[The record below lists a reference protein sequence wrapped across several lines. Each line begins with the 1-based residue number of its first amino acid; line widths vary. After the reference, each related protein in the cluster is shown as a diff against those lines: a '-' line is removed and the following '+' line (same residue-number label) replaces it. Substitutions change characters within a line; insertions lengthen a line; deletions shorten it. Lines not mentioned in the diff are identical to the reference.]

1 MTKKKNDRF
10 MCYNPNYHDDD
21 VDLSNGCVRE
31 REEEVPERIIEAH
44 L

>member
-1 MTKKKNDRF
+1 MKKKKKKNDRF

-21 VDLSNGCVRE
+21 VDISNGCE
-31 REEEVPERIIEAH
+31 REIEVPERIIEAH